1 MADDIQINPTTTATG
16 QAAPAQGGA
25 SGQNLAA
32 KSAMTEQSG
41 VIDLSQLDAGSAVSA
56 GAPAGQ
62 GSAATAAT
70 GQPQTATPTTQT
82 VTSPAQAA
90 AGVAGATT
98 TGGAFSL
105 EEAAMA
111 ASAQAAI
118 APPEKFTVPELVKQ
132 KFPDLIQLIKDT
144 ESMNDEERDYWFQIL
159 PIMTEDQ
166 IKKFRDI
173 LLNEKTQLQKLDAE
187 YETELTKLNEKH
199 MIEWKEFESKEK
211 KKALTQAEEAAKAQ
225 EQATEEDL
233 LKRLSAF

>member
-82 VTSPAQAA
+82 VTPPAQTA
-90 AGVAGATT
+90 AGVA
-98 TGGAFSL
+98 GAFSL

-111 ASAQAAI
+111 ASAQAVI

>member
-56 GAPAGQ
+56 GAPTGQ

-70 GQPQTATPTTQT
+70 GQQQTATPTTQT
-82 VTSPAQAA
+82 VTPPAQTT
-90 AGVAGATT
+90 AGGAGATT
-98 TGGAFSL
+98 TGGSFSL

-132 KFPDLIQLIKDT
+132 KFPDLIQLIKET

>member
-41 VIDLSQLDAGSAVSA
+41 VIDLSQLDAGSAISA

-82 VTSPAQAA
+82 VTSPAQTA
-90 AGVAGATT
+90 AGVAGAT
-98 TGGAFSL
+98 GAFSL

-187 YETELTKLNEKH
+187 YETELNEKH